1 MLCQSGTDTERVQ
14 GAYVDDFEILRI
26 VNFISSKNMIYNY
39 KLTQETVIPN
49 RIYERDPI
57 FDEAVK
63 LISKKHFCTPAM
75 LQKGLA
81 VGYCRACRILMQME
95 DTGIVGAATNTGRRP
110 VLTEKLSS

>member
-1 MLCQSGTDTERVQ
+1 M
-14 GAYVDDFEILRI
+14 DDFEILRI

-75 LQKGLA
+75 LQKGFA
-81 VGYCRACRILMQME
+81 VGYHRSCNILMQME
-95 DTGIVGAATNTGRRP
+95 VMGVVGTETNTGKRP
-110 VLTEKLSS
+110 VLLKKA

>member
-1 MLCQSGTDTERVQ
+1 METKSL
-14 GAYVDDFEILRI
+14 
-26 VNFISSKNMIYNY
+26 NKNDY
-39 KLTQETVIPN
+39 KLTLKPTMPNETDK
-49 RIYERDPI
+49 RDPI